1 MEDRPRR
8 PGRQRRNSPPS
19 CRAAPLS
26 NPRAASETNYG
37 LCRRHHGARRGNHY
51 AIGRH
56 REIIIEEGQV
66 VPIGMFHTPPGGL
79 GLVHLL
85 VNFLA
90 KQNVRPG
97 GLLISLDYA

>member
-1 MEDRPRR
+1 M
-8 PGRQRRNSPPS
+8 
-19 CRAAPLS
+19 
-26 NPRAASETNYG
+26 ASAGGTT
-37 LCRRHHGARRGNHY
+37 GARRGNHY

-66 VPIGMFHTPPGGL
+66 VPIGMFRTPPGGL

-90 KQNVRPG
+90 KQNLRPG